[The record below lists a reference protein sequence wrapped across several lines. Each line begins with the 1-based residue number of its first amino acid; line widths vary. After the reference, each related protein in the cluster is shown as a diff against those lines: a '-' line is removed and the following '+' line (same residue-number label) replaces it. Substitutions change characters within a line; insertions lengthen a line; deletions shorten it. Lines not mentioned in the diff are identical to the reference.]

1 MSERV
6 KLTKGQAKYLAIL
19 GQEKSRVVRHTYKP
33 MVKLVSLGLA
43 RYEASAY
50 RLYPRAVITD
60 AGLAYLAEAK
70 A

>member
-1 MSERV
+1 
-6 KLTKGQAKYLAIL
+6 
-19 GQEKSRVVRHTYKP
+19 